1 MDTFFSN
8 SGLATAL
15 TPDQIYQ
22 VVNGRIRAIEAD
34 TTNDKVTVYFT
45 KKNNS
50 GDTNASTS
58 ERIVLDATSGG
69 ATTGAES
76 LISALNG
83 LQKHRQAVKIGPN
96 RINTTGSI
104 SGVRIPDFTFANT
117 DVAITGSATE
127 DFTFTLAD
135 ATVGCQFSATLTMDD
150 ASATF
155 TKTGT
160 IATAT
165 DTIKFDS
172 TNFSAGAATI
182 AITLTLPTSDSNLTV
197 SQAATITA

>member
-45 KKNNS
+45 KKDND
-50 GDTNASTS
+50 GLTNASTS
-58 ERIVLDATSGG
+58 ERIVLDAVSGG
-69 ATTGAES
+69 AEAGAES

-96 RINTTGSI
+96 RINTVGSI
-104 SGVRIPDFTFANT
+104 SGVRIPAFTITNT
-117 DVAITGSATE
+117 DESIAGGAVAG
-127 DFTFTLAD
+127 FRFTLAS
-135 ATVGCQFSATLTMDD
+135 ATVTCQFSATLSMDD
-150 ASATF
+150 DSATE
-155 TKTGT
+155 TVTGT

-165 DTIKFDS
+165 DTIDFAVGDF
-172 TNFSAGAATI
+172 TAGAATI

-197 SQAATITA
+197 SQAATIAT

>member
-96 RINTTGSI
+96 RINTVGSI
-104 SGVRIPDFTFANT
+104 PGVRIPDFTFANT
-117 DVAITGSATE
+117 DVAITGSDTE

>member
-45 KKNNS
+45 KKNND
-50 GDTNASTS
+50 GLTNATTS
-58 ERIVLDATSGG
+58 ERIVLDAVSGG
-69 ATTGAES
+69 AEAGAES

-96 RINTTGSI
+96 RINTVGSI
-104 SGVRIPDFTFANT
+104 PGVRIPAFTITNT
-117 DVAITGSATE
+117 DVTITSTAE
-127 DFTFTLAD
+127 DDFTFTLAD
-135 ATVGCQFSATLTMDD
+135 ATVSCQFSATLSMDD
-150 ASATF
+150 ATATF
-155 TKTGT
+155 TKTGV

-165 DTIKFDS
+165 DTINFDS

-197 SQAATITA
+197 SQAATIPA

>member
-22 VVNGRIRAIEAD
+22 VVNGRIRAIQAD

-45 KKNNS
+45 KKDNS

-58 ERIVLDATSGG
+58 ERIVLDAVSGG
-69 ATTGAES
+69 AIAGAES

-96 RINTTGSI
+96 RINTVGSI
-104 SGVRIPDFTFANT
+104 PGVRIPDFTITNT
-117 DVAITGSATE
+117 DVSIGSGAITG
-127 DFTFTLAD
+127 FRFTLGS
-135 ATVGCQFSATLTMDD
+135 ATVGCAFTATLTMDD
-150 ASATF
+150 DSATE
-155 TKTGT
+155 TVTGT

-165 DTIKFDS
+165 DTIDFAVGEF
-172 TNFSAGAATI
+172 TAGDATI

-197 SQAATITA
+197 SQAATIAS